1 MESLK
6 LDRNLSHLAV
16 LQRIELITPFQ
27 KKIRKLFGRYL
38 FSKFLSK
45 YMTNIDKISQDY
57 YKIMYSEYLTIKNFL
72 NSKKNILSIGAGIGG
87 LEVIINNN
95 FKDEKFTF
103 IERDYVSRKIKYGWD
118 KSNSEAYNKLYLLEN
133 FLLLN
138 QIKKDRFTI
147 INFDKDNLPKEKFNL
162 IISLYS
168 LDFHYDF
175 KIYKAYLSNVSDDN
189 TVIIFDTIRAN
200 YFKGIFENVVI
211 IKEDNDTLHKSKR
224 IACRKFKK

>member
-6 LDRNLSHLAV
+6 LDRNLAHLAV
-16 LQRIELITPFQ
+16 LQRIELTTPFQ

-38 FSKFLSK
+38 FSKFFSK
-45 YMTNIDKISQDY
+45 YMINIDKISQDY

-72 NSKKNILSIGAGIGG
+72 NSKQNILSIGAGIGG

-103 IERDYVSRKIKYGWD
+103 IERDYVSNKIKYGWD

-138 QIKKDRFTI
+138 QLKKDRFTI
-147 INFDKDNLPKEKFNL
+147 INFDQDNLPNEKFNL
-162 IISLYS
+162 ITSLYS

-175 KIYKAYLSNVSDDN
+175 EIYKTYLSNVSDDN

-200 YFKGIFENVVI
+200 YFKGVFDDVVI

>member
-6 LDRNLSHLAV
+6 LDRSLAHLAI
-16 LQRIELITPFQ
+16 LQRTELATSFQ

-38 FSKFLSK
+38 FSKIFSK
-45 YMTNIDKISQDY
+45 YMINIDKISRDY
-57 YKIMYSEYLTIKNFL
+57 YKIMYSEYITISNFL
-72 NSKKNILSIGAGIGG
+72 NSKQNVLSIGAGIGG

-103 IERDYVSRKIKYGWD
+103 IERDFVSKKIKYGWD
-118 KSNSEAYNKLYLLEN
+118 NENSEAYNKLNLLEN

-138 QIKKDRFTI
+138 QVRKEKFTI
-147 INFDKDNLPKEKFNL
+147 INFDKDDLPKEKFNL
-162 IISLYS
+162 ITSLYS

-175 KIYKAYLSNVSDDN
+175 EVYRAYLSNVSDEN

-200 YFKGIFENVVI
+200 YFKEIFENVAI

>member
-1 MESLK
+1 MESFK
-6 LDRNLSHLAV
+6 LDRNLAHLAL
-16 LQRIELITPFQ
+16 LQRIELTTSFQ

-38 FSKFLSK
+38 FSKFFSK
-45 YMTNIDKISQDY
+45 YMININKISQDY
-57 YKIMYSEYLTIKNFL
+57 YKIMYSEYLTIKGFL

-95 FKDEKFTF
+95 FKDGKFTF
-103 IERDYVSRKIKYGWD
+103 IERDFISKKIKYGWD
-118 KSNSEAYNKLYLLEN
+118 NLNNEAYNKLNLLEN

-138 QIKKDRFTI
+138 QVKKEKFAI
-147 INFDKDNLPKEKFNL
+147 VNFDKDNLPIKKYNL
-162 IISLYS
+162 ITSLYS

-175 KIYKAYLSNVSDDN
+175 EVYKAYLSNVSDDN

-200 YFKGIFENVVI
+200 YFKDIFENVAI

-224 IACRKFKK
+224 VACKKFKK

>member
-6 LDRNLSHLAV
+6 LDRNLAHLAV
-16 LQRIELITPFQ
+16 LQRIELTTPFQ

-38 FSKFLSK
+38 FSKFFSK
-45 YMTNIDKISQDY
+45 YMINIDKISQDY
-57 YKIMYSEYLTIKNFL
+57 YKIMYSEYLTIKGFL
-72 NSKKNILSIGAGIGG
+72 NSKQNILSIGAGIGG

-103 IERDYVSRKIKYGWD
+103 IERDFISKKIKYGWD
-118 KSNSEAYNKLYLLEN
+118 NLNSEGYNKLNLLEN

-138 QIKKDRFTI
+138 QVKKEKFAI
-147 INFDKDNLPKEKFNL
+147 VNFDKDNLPIKKFNL
-162 IISLYS
+162 ITSLYS

-175 KIYKAYLSNVSDDN
+175 EVYKAYLSNVSDDN

-200 YFKGIFENVVI
+200 YFKGVFDDVVI

>member
-6 LDRNLSHLAV
+6 LDRNLAHLAV
-16 LQRIELITPFQ
+16 LQRIELTTPFQ

-38 FSKFLSK
+38 FSKFFSK
-45 YMTNIDKISQDY
+45 YMINIDKISQDY
-57 YKIMYSEYLTIKNFL
+57 YKIMYSEYLTIKGFL
-72 NSKKNILSIGAGIGG
+72 NSEQNILSIGAGIGG

-103 IERDYVSRKIKYGWD
+103 IERDFISKKIKYGWD
-118 KSNSEAYNKLYLLEN
+118 NLNSEGYNKLNLLEN

-138 QIKKDRFTI
+138 QVKKEKFAI
-147 INFDKDNLPKEKFNL
+147 VNFDKDNLPIKKFNL
-162 IISLYS
+162 ITSLYS

-175 KIYKAYLSNVSDDN
+175 EVYKAYLSNVSDDN

-200 YFKGIFENVVI
+200 YFKDVFEDVVI
-211 IKEDNDTLHKSKR
+211 IKEDNLTLHKSKR